1 MILRTQSAFSK
12 TAGSVLHDLR
22 APREHLHNVVVK
34 IVVELP
40 LKVPLKSRSIYF
52 SRNQVKLVR
61 VVVDALMLE
70 SNLDFDSSRRS
81 SRLPLEEGMLVA
93 REFLLNLV

>member
-1 MILRTQSAFSK
+1 VILRTQSAFSK

-40 LKVPLKSRSIYF
+40 LEVPLKSGSVYF
-52 SRNQVKLVR
+52 SRDQVKLVR
-61 VVVDALMLE
+61 LVVDALMLE
-70 SNLDFDSSRRS
+70 SNGDFDASR
-81 SRLPLEEGMLVA
+81 
-93 REFLLNLV
+93 